1 MSLLAQTSTQQLVT
15 SSITATVAQFQTL
28 ATQTFNVSSINGIV
42 PGAAFNGSTI
52 GLSTA
57 TITTSTLGT
66 NTLTTSSITS
76 YGNVDIRGTAL
87 SNVASEYF
95 VKPLFTSIFTP
106 ASIPGLKVWLDASK
120 LTSITSNG
128 SGQVTVLSNLAGFGN
143 ALSNS
148 GITPPTT
155 GTYTINNLNTLSF
168 TGQNSLLITPIA
180 YTSSDR
186 SLFVVAQT
194 TGNSAFYGVGS
205 NAGSITASLYS
216 TYYYGWER
224 DNVTAYN
231 LGTSIYNTP
240 FLVAIYKSSTSN
252 GVIVNGSNL
261 GATPTSFT
269 PGTYVD
275 QIGVAGSP
283 TGNIG
288 PGYYGASWNFA
299 EAIVYD
305 GPITPSQRQ
314 TIEGYLAWKW
324 GLQTSL
330 IITHPYTFSVPPPF
344 GTDYI
349 PTGSITSDTNSNVTF
364 TANNKL
370 RLIGPVEI
378 PATLSTAA
386 FTVST
391 INNSTLTQLIT
402 QPFQSTVTG
411 INYAISQN
419 TVDTV
424 FYLNPGTAAPT
435 YRQLSPS
442 QTLLP
447 QSTLTTTIL
456 RNTSNNPIAQFQT
469 DFTVPQVIPDGAWDL
484 NLFAYTANA
493 RTYIYT
499 SLFARAGVI
508 ETLIASSSNVT
519 TNIGTSPVQQYTNT
533 LFVPQTIF
541 TSTTGVSLVLKVF
554 ANNPINQDD
563 TLYTYYQGNTYSH
576 AHTTFGTVVPD
587 TLFTSTVTGL
597 GTAGYVSTLVNLR
610 MISSLQGYVSSFR
623 TDSLTVGG
631 PTGYVTVQDLTTGTI
646 STGQIVAGAGFISS
660 LQINS
665 LSFGPSGYVI
675 VGDVIANSL
684 STTRLNTQ
692 ALYTNNAFIGNMSSQ
707 SAILFPGIDRGYR
720 GTAVAEQTTGVGTQ
734 ELLLYKVS
742 STTDQIRL
750 QTTGNIVFEAGAAAR
765 SWPSTATLATPTL
778 YIAGSSSN
786 VGIGTA
792 TPATTLDV
800 VGTGRFQTL
809 STLNLNVGTINGA
822 APGGGTFN
830 GSTTNLFIPYGSN
843 NTVSTF
849 TLVTNTPSSVISFGT
864 NTGKTQSQVYIGDL
878 FNQLNFSTISSPVVL
893 IDSVFPT
900 NSIMVS
906 TFRSSGIFIV
916 PNNVSFINVHLWGS
930 GGSNSGSVGGGG
942 GAYLTGFLPVRPGQR
957 LHVTVNQ
964 GGGRGQGGY
973 VNVNGG
979 GFAGI
984 YDSLSTA
991 TNVLAVAGGGGG
1003 GGGYSDRGGGGG
1015 GVFVGRTAG
1024 YSGGTQTTPGGYGT
1038 AYKLQGGDGPDNS
1051 FGAGPGGGGGWFG
1064 GGGGSGDSVGIV
1076 SGAGGSSY
1084 FSNLINWSGEDGGMG
1099 HLGGL
1104 AGGRST
1110 PYYAS
1115 NYGNSNT
1122 IGAAVIAWAPT
1133 LRQTNL
1139 LELRDVTQGRI
1150 FGVTRN
1156 LNVGIGVSS
1165 VGNNYTVEVNG
1176 NVFISSLVSLN
1187 TTTSNITIP
1196 LSNINPLTLTSTQ
1209 SIFAMDTISSGSQL
1223 AFGTTQAYGLFGK
1236 YSQVY
1241 IGDVK
1246 QLQGNFTNSDP
1257 VLRIEQ
1263 DFPLTPSSNV
1273 SIISFST
1280 TVTTYTV
1287 PAGMTMAKAYL
1298 WGQGGKGWGG
1308 TTDNGGGA
1316 AFVSGTFSV
1325 IPGEQLAVAVNY
1337 GGGGG
1342 FGANGGGLTG
1352 VFRSTIAQ
1360 SNSIAIAAG
1369 GGGGGSFITTVGG
1382 FGGVVAG
1389 SSGSYRGPNV
1399 GVGATQTAAGAGAG
1413 EGASSGGALQG
1424 GGGGAGGGGG
1434 YFGGGGG
1441 GNNSVDQV
1449 GGGGGSSFVGG
1460 LFPGSIVAE
1469 NGNLG
1474 TPPGIGPLPGLGLSG
1489 GKFAPFYFGSN
1500 GDRNGPGW
1508 GVIVF
1513 ARAFRQTNLLE
1524 LRGPTNRNLV
1534 AVDSQMNMGI
1544 NVSSITSSISL
1555 DVGGIGRFLT
1565 LSSFSLN
1572 VSSINGATLFQAPL
1586 LTSTV
1591 QGLSVYISSKID
1603 TVELSSTITGLGTY
1617 GYISSTQLGSTVTN
1631 LITRIGAGGGG
1642 GGGTTFVGSTTFLS
1656 ATQVLFSTQT
1666 GYNISS
1672 VLGFVSS
1679 LQVDEL
1685 QIGTGFGI
1693 IAFGDTNMSSI
1704 STLGIAAGLG
1714 NFQTINVSS
1723 INGAIPGTGT
1733 GSGSGNFGTVSS
1745 LTAIRFF
1752 GLTGGFTN
1760 TAIAEVSTGTGTQE
1774 LLLYKV
1780 SSISDQVRVQTTG
1793 NVIFESGVSA
1803 RSWPVAN
1810 RIATPNFYI
1819 AASNSNVG
1827 INTSNPI
1834 TTLDVAGTGR
1844 FQTLSSLNITA
1855 GSINYSVAFV

>member
-224 DNVTAYN
+224 DNVTSRN

-240 FLVAIYKSSTSN
+240 FLMAIYKTSTSN
-252 GVIVNGSNL
+252 GIIVNGSNL

-305 GPITPSQRQ
+305 GPITPSERQ

-349 PTGSITSDTNSNVTF
+349 PTGSITSDANSNVTF

-386 FTVST
+386 LT
-391 INNSTLTQLIT
+391 ISSING
-402 QPFQSTVTG
+402 STVTQLVVQPIQSSIIGLATLGYISSTQLFSTVRG
-411 INYAISQN
+411 IGSGFTGS
-419 TVDTV
+419 TVG
-424 FYLNPGTAAPT
+424 LSAA
-435 YRQLSPS
+435 
-442 QTLLP
+442 
-447 QSTLTTTIL
+447 TI
-456 RNTSNNPIAQFQT
+456 N
-469 DFTVPQVIPDGAWDL
+469 
-484 NLFAYTANA
+484 
-493 RTYIYT
+493 
-499 SLFARAGVI
+499 
-508 ETLIASSSNVT
+508 ASSIMSM
-519 TNIGTSPVQQYTNT
+519 
-533 LFVPQTIF
+533 
-541 TSTTGVSLVLKVF
+541 
-554 ANNPINQDD
+554 
-563 TLYTYYQGNTYSH
+563 
-576 AHTTFGTVVPD
+576 
-587 TLFTSTVTGL
+587 
-597 GTAGYVSTLVNLR
+597 NL
-610 MISSLQGYVSSFR
+610 SSVQGYVSSFR

-631 PTGYVTVQDLTTGTI
+631 PTGFVTIQDLTTTTI

-692 ALYTNNAFIGNMSSQ
+692 ALYTNNAFIGNVSSQ

-878 FNQLNFSTISSPVVL
+878 FNQLNLSTISSPVVL

-900 NSIMVS
+900 NSITVS

-930 GGSNSGSVGGGG
+930 GGSNSGSVAGGG

-984 YDSLSTA
+984 YDSLSTV

-1150 FGVTRN
+1150 FGVSRN

-1246 QLQGNFTNSDP
+1246 QLQGNFANSDP

-1308 TTDNGGGA
+1308 TTNNGGGA

-1631 LITRIGAGGGG
+1631 LITRIGEGGG